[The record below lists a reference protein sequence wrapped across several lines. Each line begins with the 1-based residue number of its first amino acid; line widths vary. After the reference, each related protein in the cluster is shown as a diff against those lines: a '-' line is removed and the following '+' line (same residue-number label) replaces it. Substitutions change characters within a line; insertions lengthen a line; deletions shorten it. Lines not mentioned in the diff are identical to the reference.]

1 MHAARIRQ
9 IETHPCRFQS
19 EIMAAQSI
27 VKGNSSIL
35 RCSIIYVLHKRTHH
49 TYVNEKTLRY
59 KEQDLCADLECLC
72 MYVYTLTYVRICM
85 CTLACI

>member
-1 MHAARIRQ
+1 
-9 IETHPCRFQS
+9 
-19 EIMAAQSI
+19 MAAQSI

-72 MYVYTLTYVRICM
+72 MYVYNLMHVCTLTYVRICM